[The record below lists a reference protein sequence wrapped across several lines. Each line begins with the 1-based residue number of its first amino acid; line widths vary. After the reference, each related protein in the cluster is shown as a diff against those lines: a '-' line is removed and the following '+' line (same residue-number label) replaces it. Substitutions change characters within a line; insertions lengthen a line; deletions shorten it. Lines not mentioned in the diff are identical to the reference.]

1 MQSIYATN
9 LRNQQRRKERFYR
22 NIIIHKFD
30 VGRHICRDFKL
41 TGAFR
46 AGPKIHD
53 MTLIYI
59 FRPFGSDQRFAA
71 LSAGHSV
78 VGAACGCNCNH
89 DDLLICFMRIEI
101 TELLDTAIRFDS
113 NQQNGPFR

>member
-1 MQSIYATN
+1 
-9 LRNQQRRKERFYR
+9 
-22 NIIIHKFD
+22 
-30 VGRHICRDFKL
+30 
-41 TGAFR
+41 
-46 AGPKIHD
+46 
-53 MTLIYI
+53 
-59 FRPFGSDQRFAA
+59 